1 MSELMKRRLI
11 KGLVIFGAGFLI
23 LFIFRFIYGFKQYPN
38 QSQYHPQQ
46 QFTGNV
52 FDYRVSNIAS
62 SKLAVKGDI
71 PSASYSVDQKYQK
84 IATLNSQTSHFTEDE
99 KTIRSLVKKYDA
111 LIQFEQ
117 NTGLP
122 KARLLHLAIGVPPAQ
137 FDAMI
142 DELKIIGELI
152 GININ
157 KTDKTN
163 EFKELKGERSSLEQ
177 TRNALIALKAN
188 GGKIDE
194 FINLENR
201 ILEIEEKLQKL
212 GVQLGDYDATNEF
225 CTVKLTLTER
235 GPALKISLLHRIKV
249 ALEWTIK
256 YYLLLILTLLGAS
269 LISLLALTIVAKAK
283 NLLGIGDKTS
293 HSS

>member
-1 MSELMKRRLI
+1 MNELMKKRLI
-11 KGLVIFGAGFLI
+11 KGLVVFGVGFLI
-23 LFIFRFIYGFKQYPN
+23 LFIFRFIYGFKDYPT
-38 QSQYHPQQ
+38 QSQYRPQQ
-46 QFTGNV
+46 QFSGNV

-71 PSASYSVDQKYQK
+71 PSATYSVDQKYQK
-84 IATLNSQTSHFTEDE
+84 IATLESRTNQFTEDE
-99 KTIRSLVKKYDA
+99 KTIRNLVKKYNA

-117 NTGLP
+117 STGLP
-122 KARLLHLAIGVPPAQ
+122 KTRVLHLAIGVPPAQ

-142 DELKIIGELI
+142 DELKTIGELI

-163 EFKELKGERSSLEQ
+163 EFKELKGERNSLEQ
-177 TRNALIALKAN
+177 TRNALIALKGR
-188 GGKIDE
+188 GGNIDE

-235 GPALKISLLHRIKV
+235 GPALKISLMHRIKE

-256 YYLLLILTLLGAS
+256 YYLLLILTLLGAC
-269 LISLLALTIVAKAK
+269 LITLLALTILEKAK
-283 NLLGIGDKTS
+283 SLLGIGDKSS

>member
-1 MSELMKRRLI
+1 MSELMKKRLI
-11 KGLVIFGAGFLI
+11 KGLVIFGSGFLI
-23 LFIFRFIYGFKQYPN
+23 LFVFRFIYGIKQYPT
-38 QSQYHPQQ
+38 QSQNYPRQQ
-46 QFTGNV
+46 ITGNV

-62 SKLAVKGDI
+62 SKVAVKGEI
-71 PSASYSVDQKYQK
+71 PSLTYSVDQKYQK
-84 IATLNSQTSHFTEDE
+84 IATLNSQTSHFAEDE
-99 KTIRSLVKKYDA
+99 KTVRSLVEKYNA

-117 NTGLP
+117 KTGLP
-122 KARLLHLAIGVPPAQ
+122 KKRILHLAIGVPPVQ
-137 FDAMI
+137 FDALI
-142 DELKIIGELI
+142 AELKTIGELI
-152 GININ
+152 AIDIN
-157 KTDKTN
+157 KIDKTN

-177 TRNALIALKAN
+177 TRNALIALKAK

-225 CTVKLTLTER
+225 CTVKLTMIEK

-269 LISLLALTIVAKAK
+269 LISLMALTIFEKAK
-283 NLLGIGDKTS
+283 NLLGIKP
-293 HSS
+293 